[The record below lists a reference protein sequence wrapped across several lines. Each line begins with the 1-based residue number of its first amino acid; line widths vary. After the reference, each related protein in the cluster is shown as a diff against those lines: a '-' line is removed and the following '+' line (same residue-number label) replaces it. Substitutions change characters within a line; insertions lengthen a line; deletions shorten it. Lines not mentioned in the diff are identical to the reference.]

1 MLQASING
9 TAVMGKN
16 SQVALKSNTHLTQ
29 LPLLGRDIRKIPT
42 KEAPQRHHSIVT
54 FSNSGDSLP
63 PSSDS
68 GGNLSSS
75 VGDRPESSSATSY
88 MPSENSTTAS
98 VSSQKKTKRTVRKK
112 GSPDVEKV
120 IMEEDVRKRT
130 DGYWNEYDF
139 PEEGEDN
146 DAYVIY
152 VDPNA
157 EITYPGHEMVEK
169 LVSWIRHSFITSSK
183 DEQQPII
190 SPIDPQALRGEDD
203 MPSSSDEMDSLTGP
217 KAQRHPMYGTIL
229 PGPAMATIDSNASP
243 SFLSNLNPFDH
254 SKPRRKSRAR
264 QTSQHHI
271 DPFAAELERQ
281 FHERESSKLRTCLT
295 SLAASVAILVVSFVL
310 AATGRRKQV
319 GTVDEGVLFGIVASL
334 LFAGVGVGYLLS
346 LSWIAWDE
354 EMVPP
359 PSAEESKVPQ
369 KKLAKIM
376 LRSAV
381 GLVFVGVCVANGAL
395 VAWMIA

>member
-1 MLQASING
+1 M
-9 TAVMGKN
+9 
-16 SQVALKSNTHLTQ
+16 
-29 LPLLGRDIRKIPT
+29 
-42 KEAPQRHHSIVT
+42 E
-54 FSNSGDSLP
+54 
-63 PSSDS
+63 
-68 GGNLSSS
+68 
-75 VGDRPESSSATSY
+75 
-88 MPSENSTTAS
+88 EN
-98 VSSQKKTKRTVRKK
+98 VTKRN
-112 GSPDVEKV
+112 
-120 IMEEDVRKRT
+120 T

-139 PEEGEDN
+139 PEEGEEN
-146 DAYVIY
+146 EAYVIY

-157 EITYPGHEMVEK
+157 EVSYPGHEMVEK
-169 LVSWIRHSFITSSK
+169 LISWIRHPFTSATN
-183 DEQQPII
+183 DERSPLL
-190 SPIDPQALRGEDD
+190 SPIDRYSPRSGDD
-203 MPSSSDEMDSLTGP
+203 TPSSSDEMESSTGLL
-217 KAQRHPMYGTIL
+217 AHRRSTYGTML
-229 PGPAMATIDSNASP
+229 PPPATLPKDPHTAP
-243 SFLSNLNPFDH
+243 SIFSQFNPFQS

-281 FHERESSKLRTCLT
+281 FNERESSKLRTCLT

-346 LSWIAWDE
+346 LSWVDWDNDV
-354 EMVPP
+354 MPP
-359 PSAEESKVPQ
+359 PTNADDTAAR
-369 KKLAKIM
+369 KKWAKIV